1 MNDRILS
8 TECEKIKMYLIKE
21 FALLGRKWEE
31 YIEFIEIKSFIE
43 ASHCLEDMQI
53 SIINILKNVNY
64 KCVKEKEI
72 LFSDVNIEPEII
84 NIIEDDIRALYLIQK
99 VQDKDDMIDEMFPW
113 DEWSDDDYPSVVMAL
128 IFDAIDIRKQI
139 DVLGV
144 VISTFLIFSEGRISV
159 QEKKFAKAMLK
170 IYRQLLYFGKIEKI
184 YFQTGCLK
192 NKAPIRDCNDCTT
205 RFQIIFSL
213 HNQDKYIL
221 RIDMPHKGQSMV
233 HINLNESISDGNV
246 SKLVSTAFPF
256 SDDSIINEQISFL
269 GDDIFKLFYRQ
280 EHMLWFRIDF
290 KKKVEELIQEESK
303 KKFLCNLYD
312 DRCHYFELWKKD
324 DIKEETVLSFL
335 DKQCVMLRDLN
346 LNNYSE
352 LYFVKSNQKIIEILG
367 KLRWIDNFV
376 HIIVEKLC
384 NDKNISHMGVRGL
397 LWIIFDKAKDHDIMW
412 QGKMLTKE
420 SFVQE
425 DLLKI
430 CKWIMEI

>member
-1 MNDRILS
+1 M
-8 TECEKIKMYLIKE
+8 
-21 FALLGRKWEE
+21 
-31 YIEFIEIKSFIE
+31 
-43 ASHCLEDMQI
+43 
-53 SIINILKNVNY
+53 
-64 KCVKEKEI
+64 
-72 LFSDVNIEPEII
+72 
-84 NIIEDDIRALYLIQK
+84 
-99 VQDKDDMIDEMFPW
+99 
-113 DEWSDDDYPSVVMAL
+113 
-128 IFDAIDIRKQI
+128 
-139 DVLGV
+139 
-144 VISTFLIFSEGRISV
+144 
-159 QEKKFAKAMLK
+159 
-170 IYRQLLYFGKIEKI
+170 
-184 YFQTGCLK
+184 
-192 NKAPIRDCNDCTT
+192 
-205 RFQIIFSL
+205 
-213 HNQDKYIL
+213 
-221 RIDMPHKGQSMV
+221 
-233 HINLNESISDGNV
+233 
-246 SKLVSTAFPF
+246 VSTAFPF

-303 KKFLCNLYD
+303 KIFLCNLYD

-324 DIKEETVLSFL
+324 DIKEETILSFL

-397 LWIIFDKAKDHDIMW
+397 LWIIFDKEKDHDIMW